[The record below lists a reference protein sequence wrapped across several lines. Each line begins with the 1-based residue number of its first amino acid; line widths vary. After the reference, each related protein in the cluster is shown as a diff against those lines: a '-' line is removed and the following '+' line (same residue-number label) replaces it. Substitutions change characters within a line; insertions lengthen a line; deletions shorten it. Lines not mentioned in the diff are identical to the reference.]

1 MNRHERI
8 TPSGTEALLQYGTP
22 ENKVLRHGTFVTCGV
37 TGIPILLDDL
47 KYWSVALQEPYASA
61 EAMWLR
67 LGPNG
72 RAKRQ

>member
-8 TPSGTEALLQYGTP
+8 APAGTQAVLQYSTP
-22 ENKVLRHGTFVTCGV
+22 DYKVLRHGTYVVCGA
-37 TGIPILLDDL
+37 TGQPILLDDL
-47 KYWSVALQEPYASA
+47 KYWSVALQEPYVSA

-72 RAKRQ
+72 KPKDR